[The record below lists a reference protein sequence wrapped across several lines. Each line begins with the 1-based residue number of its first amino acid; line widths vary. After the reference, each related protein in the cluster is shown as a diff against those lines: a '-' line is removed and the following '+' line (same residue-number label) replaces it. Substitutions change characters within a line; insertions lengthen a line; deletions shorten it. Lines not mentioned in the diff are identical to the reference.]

1 MRLSHFF
8 IDRPIFAA
16 VVSII
21 FVIVGAVSVGRLPVA
36 QFPEIAPPVVRVSG
50 QYPGASA
57 DVVAATVVAPLE
69 QQINGVENMIYIT
82 SNSTGDGRFQ
92 IDVTFDLGTNL
103 DIAQVQVQ
111 NRVAIAQPRIPAD
124 VRNIGITTAKS
135 SPDLMMVVHLY
146 SPDKSRDTLFISN
159 YATVEVTDQLSRIYG
174 VGSITVFG
182 ARDYS
187 MRVWLDPDRLQSVG
201 LTPGDVVTALQ
212 GQNVQVASGVLSQ
225 PPVAQPRAFQVA
237 VRTLGR
243 LIDPNE
249 FANIVVKQS
258 SIAVVRLKD
267 VARVELAAVDYST
280 NSYRDLDPAV
290 ALAIY
295 QLAGSNAL
303 ATAGKIKS
311 TMEELSKSFPDGLK
325 YTIIYNPTEFI
336 QQSIDAVTET
346 VAEAIIL
353 VVLVVV
359 LFLQTWRAAIIPIVA
374 IPVSLI
380 GTFFFLAIFG
390 FSLNNLSLFGL
401 VLAIGIVVD
410 DAIVVVENVERSI
423 AAGLSPRDAARRSM
437 DEVGSALIAIALVLC
452 AVFVPAAFIT
462 GISGQFYR
470 QFSLTIAGA
479 TVISLIVS
487 LTLSP
492 AMCALLLKPHGNH
505 QRDRWWERPIHGFFR
520 AFNVGFDALGRGYGW
535 LAARVV
541 RFAVL
546 MLVVYAGA
554 IGFGLDEFRKAPVGF
569 IPQVD
574 QGYLIIVTQ
583 LPGGAS
589 LARTDEVNR
598 RVVDVALQVPGI
610 THAVNFVGFSGATFT
625 NAPNSGAVF
634 VALEPFAERA
644 KDPRKS
650 GPAIQLAL
658 LQKLSAI
665 QEGLVLVIA
674 PPPVR
679 GIGTAGGFRMMI
691 EDRAGR
697 GPEALQGVVLAMM
710 GRAAQTPGVRQVFS
724 LFENSTPQLYLDID
738 RTKAQMLGINVP
750 DVFGA
755 LQTELGSFYV
765 NDFNL
770 LGRTFR
776 VTAQAESSYR
786 LDPKDVLR
794 IRVRN
799 ARGDTVPLGSFTTV
813 RDTKGPYRVPRH
825 NLYPAAELDGAPSL
839 GYSQGQAIQ
848 IMQRLAAETLPD
860 GFRYEW
866 TNLAFQ
872 QMQAS
877 NTAVFAF
884 VLAVMFVFL
893 VLAAQYESVTLPLAV
908 ILIVPMCLIASITG
922 VILRGQ
928 DNNILTQVSFI
939 VLIGLAAKN
948 AILIVEFAKQLEDQG
963 RDRWAAAVEAA
974 RLRLRP
980 ILMTSLAFI
989 FGVVPLAWAT
999 GAGAELRQALGTAVF
1014 AGMIGVTAFGLIFTP
1029 GFYVIC
1035 RWLAALGPKARS
1047 TTVWH
1052 NTRSYLQ
1059 GG

>member
-16 VVSII
+16 VVSIV
-21 FVIVGAVSVGRLPVA
+21 FVIIGVVSIGRLPVA
-36 QFPEIAPPVVRVSG
+36 QYPEIAPPVVRVSG

-57 DVVAATVVAPLE
+57 DVVADTVVAPLE
-69 QQINGVENMIYIT
+69 QQINGVENMIYLT

-111 NRVAIAQPRIPAD
+111 NRVAIAQPRIPVD
-124 VRNIGITTAKS
+124 VRNIGVTTAKA

-146 SPDKSRDTLFISN
+146 SPDRSRDALFISN
-159 YATVEVTDQLSRIYG
+159 YATVEVTDQLNRIYG
-174 VGSITVFG
+174 VGSVTVFG

-187 MRVWLDPDRLQSVG
+187 MRVWLDPDRLQSLG
-201 LTPGDVVTALQ
+201 LTTGDVVSALQ
-212 GQNVQVASGVLSQ
+212 GQNVQVASGVLNQ
-225 PPVAQPRAFQVA
+225 PPLTQPRAFQVA

-243 LIDPNE
+243 LMDPNE
-249 FANIVVKQS
+249 FANVVVKQS
-258 SIAVVRLKD
+258 SNAVVRLKD

-290 ALAIY
+290 ALVIY
-295 QLAGSNAL
+295 QLPGSNAL
-303 ATAGKIKS
+303 ATAEKIKS
-311 TMEELSKSFPDGLK
+311 TMEELSKSFPEGLK

-346 VAEAIIL
+346 IGEAILL
-353 VVLVVV
+353 VVLVVI
-359 LFLQTWRAAIIPIVA
+359 LFLQTWRAAVIPIVA

-380 GTFFFLAIFG
+380 GPFFFMAIFG

-410 DAIVVVENVERSI
+410 DAIVVVENVERNI

-470 QFSLTIAGA
+470 QFALTITGA

-492 AMCALLLKPHGNH
+492 AMCALLLKPHTND
-505 QRDRWWERPIHGFFR
+505 RRARWWARPFHGFFR
-520 AFNVGFDALGRGYGW
+520 LFNAGFAGLGRGYGW
-535 LAARVV
+535 LAARIA

-546 MLVVYAGA
+546 MLVAYAGV
-554 IGFGLDEFRKAPVGF
+554 ILFGLNEFRKAPVGF

-598 RVVDVALQVPGI
+598 RAVEAALQVPGI

-644 KDPRKS
+644 KDPKKS
-650 GPAIQLAL
+650 AAAIQQAL
-658 LQKLSAI
+658 LQKLAAI

-679 GIGTAGGFRMMI
+679 GIGTAGGFRMMV

-697 GPEALQGVVLAMM
+697 GPEALQAAVFAMM
-710 GRAAQTPGVRQVFS
+710 GRAAQTSGVRQVFS
-724 LFENSTPQLYLDID
+724 LFETSTPQLYLDID
-738 RTKAQMLGINVP
+738 RTKAQMLGINVA
-750 DVFGA
+750 DVFSA
-755 LQTELGSFYV
+755 LQTDIGSFYV

-776 VTAQAESSYR
+776 VTAQAEAAYR
-786 LDPKDVLR
+786 LDPKDVLQ

-799 ARGDTVPLGSFTTV
+799 SSGNTVPLGSFTTV
-813 RDTKGPYRVPRH
+813 RDSTGPYRVPRY
-825 NLYPAAELDGAPSL
+825 NLYPAAELDGAPAP
-839 GYSQGQAIQ
+839 GYSQGQAID
-848 IMQRLAAETLPD
+848 IMQQLAAQTLPA
-860 GFRYEW
+860 GFSFEW
-866 TNLAFQ
+866 TTLAYQ
-872 QMQAS
+872 QVRAG
-877 NTAVFAF
+877 NTAIFAF
-884 VLAVMFVFL
+884 VLAVVFVFL

-922 VILRGQ
+922 VVLRGQ
-928 DNNILTQVSFI
+928 DNNILTQVGFI

-948 AILIVEFAKQLEDQG
+948 AILIVEFAKRLEDQG
-963 RDRWAAAVEAA
+963 RDRRAAAVEAA

-989 FGVVPLAWAT
+989 FGVVPLVWAT

-1029 GFYVIC
+1029 GFYVIS
-1035 RWLAALGPKARS
+1035 RWLAAAGRSVNPGKAAV
-1047 TTVWH
+1047 TTPAE
-1052 NTRSYLQ
+1052 
-1059 GG
+1059 